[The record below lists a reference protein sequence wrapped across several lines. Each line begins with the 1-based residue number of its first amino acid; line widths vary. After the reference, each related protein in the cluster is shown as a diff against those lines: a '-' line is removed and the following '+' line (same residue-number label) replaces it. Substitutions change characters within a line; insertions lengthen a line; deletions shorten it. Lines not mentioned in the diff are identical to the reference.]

1 MLKKITVLKCGYLY
15 KKQPN
20 FRFKLSRYKCIIFI
34 HFALHYFLSVGVVSS
49 CGSRLFEL
57 LSFLYSRLQQHSN
70 KICTHV
76 FTKKSDFYV

>member
-34 HFALHYFLSVGVVSS
+34 HFALYYFLFVGVAV
-49 CGSRLFEL
+49 GAD
-57 LSFLYSRLQQHSN
+57 FLNFFRFFTADYNSTVIKFVHMYLQKNQ
-70 KICTHV
+70 T
-76 FTKKSDFYV
+76 FM